1 MCCFRSLYI
10 FIHIFAFQN
19 EKIPKK
25 LKLKRTRVHLICSR
39 QFQPLD
45 VDLEPH
51 HCVLLACGKAAFP
64 NEVSI

>member
-1 MCCFRSLYI
+1 MCCFRRLYI
-10 FIHIFAFQN
+10 FIHIFAFQ
-19 EKIPKK
+19 KIPKK

-45 VDLEPH
+45 VDLELH
-51 HCVLLACGKAAFP
+51 HCVLLACRKAAFT